1 VARVAETRSRAAG
14 ESRAESETVAGVSRT
29 DGRRERGRRTRAS
42 ILATAVDIASVEGLE
57 GLTIGRLA
65 AELRM
70 SKSGLFAHFGSKEEL
85 QLAAID
91 AAREIFIARVAE
103 PARATERGLPRLRAL
118 LDAKLAYLRDEAFR
132 GGCFFDAARIEY
144 DSRPTGPVRDAI
156 VKQTDDWLEHLSARI
171 HAAQEEGHVDP
182 DVEPDQ
188 LAFEIDALQ
197 SAANVN
203 YQLRRDAAVFDR
215 VQRAIEAR
223 LGSVTLAPLP
233 AARPRA
239 RRGPARDRRARS

>member
-1 VARVAETRSRAAG
+1 MTA
-14 ESRAESETVAGVSRT
+14 TVVT
-29 DGRRERGRRTRAS
+29 DGRRVRGDATRRA
-42 ILATAVDIASVEGLE
+42 ILARSMQLASSGGLE
-57 GLTIGRLA
+57 ALSIAQLA
-65 AELRM
+65 NDLGM

-91 AAREIFIARVAE
+91 AAREIFIARVVE
-103 PARATERGLPRLRAL
+103 PARAAERGLPRLRAL
-118 LDAKLAYLRDEAFR
+118 LDAKLAYLRGEAFR
-132 GGCFFDAARIEY
+132 GGCFFDAARTEY
-144 DSRPTGPVRDAI
+144 DSRPAGPVRDAI

-171 HAAQEEGHVDP
+171 RSAQEEGHIDP
-182 DVEPDQ
+182 DIEPEQ
-188 LAFEIDALQ
+188 LAFEVDALQ
-197 SAANVN
+197 SAANVS

-223 LGSVTLAPLP
+223 LGSITLPPPP

>member
-1 VARVAETRSRAAG
+1 VAQVTEHGSDRI
-14 ESRAESETVAGVSRT
+14 

-65 AELRM
+65 SELGM
-70 SKSGLFAHFGSKEEL
+70 SKSGLFAHFGSKEDL

-91 AAREIFIARVAE
+91 AAREIFIARVVE
-103 PARATERGLPRLRAL
+103 PARSADRGLPRLRAL

-132 GGCFFDAARIEY
+132 GGCFFDAARMEY
-144 DSRPTGPVRDAI
+144 DSRPPGPVRDAI
-156 VKQTDDWLEHLSARI
+156 LKQTDDWLEHLAGRI
-171 HAAQEEGHVDP
+171 RAAQDEGHIDP
-182 DVEPDQ
+182 EIEPEQ

-203 YQLRRDAAVFDR
+203 YQLRSDATVFDR
-215 VQRAIEAR
+215 VERAIQAR
-223 LGSVTLAPLP
+223 L
-233 AARPRA
+233 AAA
-239 RRGPARDRRARS
+239 AYDRRR